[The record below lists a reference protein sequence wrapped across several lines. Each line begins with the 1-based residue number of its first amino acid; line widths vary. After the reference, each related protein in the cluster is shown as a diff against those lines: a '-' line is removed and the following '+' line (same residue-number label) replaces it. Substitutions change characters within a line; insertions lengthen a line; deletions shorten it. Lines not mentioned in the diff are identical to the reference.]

1 MRWVFFHLL
10 FLVIH
15 ASKNVQTL
23 SKQLTQLKMVG
34 GGDMKNR
41 IDIKTFLFQVMRL
54 CWATMPEDRPGFR
67 TIKEKLTGV
76 AQEIQVD

>member
-1 MRWVFFHLL
+1 
-10 FLVIH
+10 
-15 ASKNVQTL
+15 
-23 SKQLTQLKMVG
+23 MVG
-34 GGDMKNR
+34 GGDIKNR
-41 IDIKTFLFQVMRL
+41 IHIKTFLFQVMRL